1 MVSDETGAGNKITV
15 KYYRLTDQDAVD
27 ELSVHHLAEQGI
39 FIDSEEDTDSEEETR
54 DSDTDEY
61 DSDLDHIDEVYLSG
75 DGGFWIAWSKETPV
89 GNIGA
94 QDIGGFVELRRM
106 YVREKFRR
114 RGIGTLL
121 VRSLIE
127 HCKSRGIRAIE
138 LFTHRDGPGRYMYKK
153 LGFRKIKEPGG
164 EFQER
169 WPKGEWW
176 RSTRGTMDD
185 SSQIRMRLDIQD
197 HGYPR

>member
-1 MVSDETGAGNKITV
+1 MVSDETGAVDNVRV
-15 KYYRLTDQDAVD
+15 KYYRLTDQDVVD
-27 ELSVHHLAEQGI
+27 ELQVHHLAEQGI
-39 FIDSEEDTDSEEETR
+39 IIESVEDIDSEEEDQDDNQYE
-54 DSDTDEY
+54 
-61 DSDLDHIDEVYLSG
+61 SDLDHIDEVYVSG
-75 DGGFWIAWSKETPV
+75 DGGFWIAWSAETPV
-89 GNIGA
+89 GHIGA

-127 HCKSRGIRAIE
+127 HCKSEGIRAIQ
-138 LFTHRDGPGRYMYKK
+138 LFTHRDRPGRYMYKK
-153 LGFRKIKEPGG
+153 KLGFRKTDEPGG
-164 EFQER
+164 EFQEG

-185 SSQIRMRLDIQD
+185 PSQTRMRLDIQD